1 MRSFPLRL
9 ITPSSGVTSPSTTR
23 TSVDLPAPFGPSK
36 VKIFPGLS
44 SSDTSERTR
53 RYQKKPRHFP
63 GNQTCHVNFSLAVVM
78 KCYNITLLIFITM
91 IGRIMLHKKTLLFAA
106 LSAALWGGAT
116 QAADAAVVASLKP
129 VGFIASAIADG
140 VTETQVLL
148 PDGASEHDYS
158 LRPSDVKRLQNADLV
173 VWVGPEME
181 AFMQKPVSKLPEA
194 KQVTIAQLEDV
205 KPLLMKSIHDDD
217 DDHDHAEKSD
227 EDHHHGDFNMHLW
240 LSPEIAR
247 ATAVAI
253 HGKLV
258 ELMPQSRAKLD
269 ANLKDF
275 EAQLA
280 STETQ
285 VGNELAPLKGKGYFV
300 FHDAY
305 GYFEKQFGLTPL
317 GHFTVNPEIQPGAQ
331 RLHEIRT
338 QLVEQKATC
347 VFAEPQFRPA
357 VVESVARGTSVRM
370 GTLDP
375 PGTNIKL
382 GKTSYSEFLNQ
393 LANQYASCLKGD

>member
-1 MRSFPLRL
+1 
-9 ITPSSGVTSPSTTR
+9 
-23 TSVDLPAPFGPSK
+23 
-36 VKIFPGLS
+36 
-44 SSDTSERTR
+44 
-53 RYQKKPRHFP
+53 
-63 GNQTCHVNFSLAVVM
+63 
-78 KCYNITLLIFITM
+78 M
-91 IGRIMLHKKTLLFAA
+91 IGRIMLHKNTLLFAA
-106 LSAALWGGAT
+106 LSAALWGSAT
-116 QAADAAVVASLKP
+116 QAANAAVVASLKP
-129 VGFIASAIADG
+129 LGFIASAIADG
-140 VTETQVLL
+140 VTDTEVLL

-158 LRPSDVKRLQNADLV
+158 LRPSDVKRLQGADLV
-173 VWVGPEME
+173 VWIGPEME
-181 AFMQKPVSKLPEA
+181 AFMEKSVKNIPNA
-194 KQVTIAQLEDV
+194 KQVTIAQLNDV
-205 KPLLMKSIHDDD
+205 KPLLMKGADDDD
-217 DDHDHAEKSD
+217 DDHGHNDAGIEKSD
-227 EDHHHGDFNMHLW
+227 EHHHHGDYNMHLW

-247 ATAVAI
+247 ASAVAI
-253 HGKLV
+253 HEKLV

-357 VVESVARGTSVRM
+357 VVEAVARGTSVRM

-375 PGTNIKL
+375 LGTNIKL
-382 GKTSYSEFLNQ
+382 GKTSYSAFLNQ

>member
-1 MRSFPLRL
+1 
-9 ITPSSGVTSPSTTR
+9 
-23 TSVDLPAPFGPSK
+23 
-36 VKIFPGLS
+36 
-44 SSDTSERTR
+44 
-53 RYQKKPRHFP
+53 
-63 GNQTCHVNFSLAVVM
+63 
-78 KCYNITLLIFITM
+78 
-91 IGRIMLHKKTLLFAA
+91 
-106 LSAALWGGAT
+106 
-116 QAADAAVVASLKP
+116 
-129 VGFIASAIADG
+129 
-140 VTETQVLL
+140 
-148 PDGASEHDYS
+148 
-158 LRPSDVKRLQNADLV
+158 
-173 VWVGPEME
+173 
-181 AFMQKPVSKLPEA
+181 
-194 KQVTIAQLEDV
+194 
-205 KPLLMKSIHDDD
+205 
-217 DDHDHAEKSD
+217 
-227 EDHHHGDFNMHLW
+227 
-240 LSPEIAR
+240 
-247 ATAVAI
+247 
-253 HGKLV
+253 
-258 ELMPQSRAKLD
+258 
-269 ANLKDF
+269 LKDF

-375 PGTNIKL
+375 LGTNIKL

>member
-1 MRSFPLRL
+1 
-9 ITPSSGVTSPSTTR
+9 
-23 TSVDLPAPFGPSK
+23 
-36 VKIFPGLS
+36 
-44 SSDTSERTR
+44 
-53 RYQKKPRHFP
+53 
-63 GNQTCHVNFSLAVVM
+63 
-78 KCYNITLLIFITM
+78 
-91 IGRIMLHKKTLLFAA
+91 MLHKKTLLFAA
-106 LSAALWGGAT
+106 FSTALWGTTAL
-116 QAADAAVVASLKP
+116 QANAAVVASLKP
-129 VGFIASAIADG
+129 IGFIASAIADG
-140 VTETQVLL
+140 VTDTQILL

-158 LRPSDVKRLQNADLV
+158 LRPSDAKRLQNADLV
-173 VWVGPEME
+173 VWIGPEME
-181 AFMQKPVSKLPEA
+181 AFMDKTATAFPDSK
-194 KQVTIAQLEDV
+194 KVTISELPGV
-205 KPLLMKSIHDDD
+205 KPLLIKGADD
-217 DDHDHAEKSD
+217 DDHDHDHEHAGSEKGD
-227 EDHHHGDFNMHLW
+227 EDHHHGEYNMHLW

-247 ATAVAI
+247 LSAVAI
-253 HGKLV
+253 HDKLV

-280 STETQ
+280 ATDKQ

-305 GYFEKQFGLTPL
+305 GYYEKHYGLTSL

-331 RLHEIRT
+331 RLHDIRT

-357 VVESVARGTSVRM
+357 VVEAVSRGTSVRM

-375 PGTNIKL
+375 LGTSIQPGKS
-382 GKTSYSEFLNQ
+382 SYMAFLTQ

>member
-1 MRSFPLRL
+1 
-9 ITPSSGVTSPSTTR
+9 
-23 TSVDLPAPFGPSK
+23 
-36 VKIFPGLS
+36 
-44 SSDTSERTR
+44 
-53 RYQKKPRHFP
+53 
-63 GNQTCHVNFSLAVVM
+63 
-78 KCYNITLLIFITM
+78 
-91 IGRIMLHKKTLLFAA
+91 MLHKKTLLFAA

-140 VTETQVLL
+140 VTETEVLL

-181 AFMQKPVSKLPEA
+181 AFMQKPVSKLLGA

-205 KPLLMKSIHDDD
+205 KPLLMKSI
-217 DDHDHAEKSD
+217 
-227 EDHHHGDFNMHLW
+227 HGDFNMHLW

-375 PGTNIKL
+375 LGTNIKL
-382 GKTSYSEFLNQ
+382 GKTSYSEFLSQ